1 MNIEPLQNNV
11 IIKAFEK
18 KEKVTKSGLILVQ
31 DSDNQKVEQGEV
43 VAVGP
48 GKMNDQTGNRFEMS
62 VKVGNM
68 VLFEGEKY
76 NLKTV
81 EVNGEDCVLMN
92 EDQILGIV
100 RN

>member
-1 MNIEPLQNNV
+1 
-11 IIKAFEK
+11 
-18 KEKVTKSGLILVQ
+18 
-31 DSDNQKVEQGEV
+31 
-43 VAVGP
+43 
-48 GKMNDQTGNRFEMS
+48 MS